1 MDMKKSHILIVDD
14 DSEIRDLLAEY
25 LAKYQFR
32 VSTAKNGDEMK
43 KVLAQG
49 QIDLILLDVMLPGTS
64 GINLCKEVRRE
75 SDIPIIMLT
84 ANDDETDRIVG
95 LEVGADDYQTKPYN
109 PRELLARI
117 NAVLR
122 RYHKSIVTRTDKGE
136 KILIYNFGGWKL
148 DTATRQVTS
157 PDNEQVNLSSGEYDL
172 LLIFLERPQ
181 RVLSRN
187 QLLNLTHNRDAE
199 PFDRSIDVQIS
210 RLRQKLEEDH
220 KNPTMIKTIR
230 GGGYMLSLP
239 VKREEL

>member
-1 MDMKKSHILIVDD
+1 MNIKKSHILIVDD

-43 KVLAQG
+43 KLLEQG

-64 GINLCKEVRRE
+64 GINLCKEVRQE

-122 RYHKSIVTRTDKGE
+122 RYHKSTVTKTDKGE
-136 KILIYNFGGWKL
+136 KILVYGFGGWKL
-148 DTATRQVTS
+148 DTATRQVIS
-157 PDNEQVNLSSGEYDL
+157 PNNEQVNLSSGEYDL